1 MCLRRQSLR
10 LRMLLLRSL
19 EVEKVL
25 FSDRGNKFFAIMGQ
39 FVYTPS
45 VLSSESLSE
54 GILKSAGEALQLRSN
69 TDSAAVE
76 AGIFT
81 TQKRK

>member
-1 MCLRRQSLR
+1 
-10 LRMLLLRSL
+10 MLLLRSL
-19 EVEKVL
+19 EVEKIN
-25 FSDRGNKFFAIMGQ
+25 FQTTAMNCFAIVEQ
-39 FVYTPS
+39 CVHTPS

-69 TDSAAVE
+69 TDTAAVE

-81 TQKRK
+81 TQRSK